1 MDKKIIFFIC
11 AMSVFCS
18 FSVFAVTPS
27 DQKGPGRPSEGASAS
42 KNIHPEEPRPVLTIM
57 PREVD
62 LGFIKPGSTAFGE
75 FKLSDITPGPME
87 CAASC
92 PDGWEVTSG
101 KALPMKV
108 SREPV
113 SLRVELMIAEA
124 LEKARAGKSAAPA
137 YAARLKMEATGKEL
151 FCQKSLKAGQYR
163 KAIALTVAGGQRA
176 IFIDFRIQPAQGIPS
191 ISLNPQRLDLGSQPP
206 GKILSRKI
214 ELTNRSR
221 EKLQW
226 SIVGPQETG
235 KTPLSAEPK
244 QERYFSFRQEELPE
258 PGKYLIPE
266 HLKDTMELVG
276 KWTERNG
283 YPLNSGGAG
292 ALKFRFQ
299 GTGISVYLQSHTPE
313 GNCAVYL
320 DEAPLILPDELTGEW
335 EKKEIL
341 IAEGLADG
349 PHTLNLVIK
358 KGALEM
364 EGVKV
369 FGREIQRGP
378 KGWIT
383 VFPNS
388 GTTLSEI
395 DYLNVKVDTTSL
407 TPGVYGDD
415 IVFQTNAGE
424 EAAELY
430 VSIVPDAGH
439 KVLDVYLYSSDYDY
453 LYTSDPQAEARR
465 LYQNRFVKEGIAFR
479 LFAPQT
485 PGTTAF
491 HRWYNPAIKD
501 HFYSYDRTGG
511 RKRLDGYIYEG
522 NIGNIATSRM
532 TNTRELYRWHNPTT
546 GRHYYS
552 TQPKVPPAL
561 KRGYRFDGIAGYV
574 R

>member
-1 MDKKIIFFIC
+1 MDKKIIFFIG
-11 AMSVFCS
+11 AMFIFCS
-18 FSVFAVTPS
+18 FPALAVTPS
-27 DQKGPGRPSEGASAS
+27 DQKGPGRSSEGGVASRM
-42 KNIHPEEPRPVLTIM
+42 IYPQQPRPVLTIM
-57 PREVD
+57 SREID

-75 FKLSDITPGPME
+75 FKLSDLTTGSLE

-92 PDGWEVTSG
+92 PDGWEVISG
-101 KALPMKV
+101 KVLPVKV

-113 SLRVELMIAEA
+113 SLRVELMIAEP
-124 LEKARAGKSAAPA
+124 LEKARTGKSTNPA
-137 YAARLKMEATGKEL
+137 YAARMRMEASGKEL
-151 FCQKSLKAGQYR
+151 ICQKILKAGRHR
-163 KAIALTVAGGQRA
+163 KAIALTFAGDPMN
-176 IFIDFRIQPAQGIPS
+176 IFVDFRIQPDQASPS
-191 ISLNPQRLDLGSQPP
+191 ISLNPQRLDLGFQPS
-206 GKILSRKI
+206 GKILSKKI
-214 ELTNRSR
+214 ELTNKGR

-226 SIVGPQETG
+226 SIVDSREDG
-235 KTPLSAEPK
+235 KILPPAEPK
-244 QERYFSFRQEELPE
+244 QERYFSFRQEEPPE

-266 HLKDTMELVG
+266 HLKDAMELTG
-276 KWTERNG
+276 KWAERNG
-283 YPLNSGGAG
+283 YPLMKSGVGS
-292 ALKFRFQ
+292 LKYRLQ
-299 GTGISVYLQSHTPE
+299 GTGISIFLKSHTPE
-313 GNCAVYL
+313 GICSVYL
-320 DEAPLILPDELTGEW
+320 DETLVNLPEEMSGEW

-341 IAEGLADG
+341 IAEGLTDG
-349 PHTLNLVIK
+349 PHTLNLVIRG
-358 KGALEM
+358 GALEL

-407 TPGVYGDD
+407 TPGVYGGD
-415 IVFQTNAGE
+415 ILFQTNAGE
-424 EAAELY
+424 EAAEVY
-430 VSIVPDAGH
+430 VNIVPDAAH
-439 KVLDVYLYSSDYDY
+439 KVLDVYLYSSDSDY
-453 LYTSDPQAEARR
+453 LYTSDPQTEARR

-485 PGTTAF
+485 PGTTPF
-491 HRWYNPAIKD
+491 HRWYNPSIRD

-532 TNTRELYRWHNPTT
+532 TNTRELYRWFNPTT

-561 KRGYRFDGIAGYV
+561 KKYRFDGIAGYV

>member
-1 MDKKIIFFIC
+1 MDKKIIFFIG
-11 AMSVFCS
+11 AMFIFCS
-18 FSVFAVTPS
+18 FPALAVAPS
-27 DQKGPGRPSEGASAS
+27 DQKVPGRPSEGGVSS
-42 KNIHPEEPRPVLTIM
+42 RMIHPEEQRPVLTIM

-75 FKLSDITPGPME
+75 FKLSDITPGTME

-92 PDGWEVTSG
+92 PDGWDAISG
-101 KALPMKV
+101 KALPIKV
-108 SREPV
+108 SHEPF
-113 SLRVELMIAEA
+113 SLRVELTIAEA
-124 LEKARAGKSAAPA
+124 LEKARAGKSATPA
-137 YAARLKMEATGKEL
+137 YSARMKMEAAEKEL
-151 FCQKSLKAGQYR
+151 ICQKSLKAGQYR
-163 KAIALTVAGGQRA
+163 KAIALTFAGGPRT

-191 ISLNPQRLDLGSQPP
+191 ISLNPQRLDLGIQPP
-206 GKILSRKI
+206 GKILSKKI

-226 SIVGPQETG
+226 SIIGPSEARMSETPG
-235 KTPLSAEPK
+235 EAK
-244 QERYFSFRQEELPE
+244 QERYFSFRQEGLPE

-266 HLKDTMELVG
+266 HLKDAMELVG

-283 YPLNSGGAG
+283 YPLHSSSAG
-292 ALKFRFQ
+292 ALRFRFK
-299 GTGISVYLQSHTPE
+299 GTGISVFLKSHTPE

-320 DEAPLILPDELTGEW
+320 DEAPLILPDELSGSW

-341 IAEGLADG
+341 IAEGLTDG
-349 PHTLNLVIK
+349 PHTLNLVVK
-358 KGALEM
+358 GGALEM

-395 DYLNVKVDTTSL
+395 DYLNVKIDTTSL

-415 IVFQTNAGE
+415 ILFQTNAGE
-424 EAAELY
+424 EAAEVY
-430 VSIVPDAGH
+430 VNIVPDAAH
-439 KVLDVYLYSSDYDY
+439 KVLDVYLYSSDSDY

-465 LYQNRFVKEGIAFR
+465 LYQNRYVKEGIAFR

-485 PGTTAF
+485 PGTTTF
-491 HRWYNPAIKD
+491 HRWYNPAIRD

-522 NIGNIATSRM
+522 SIGNIATSRM
-532 TNTRELYRWHNPTT
+532 TNTRELYRWFNPAT

-561 KRGYRFDGIAGYV
+561 KKYRFDGIAGYV